1 MLIMQYMPN
10 DYAVMI
16 YDTRTRLPVPSVYV
30 VILFTPPWTE
40 VF

>member
-16 YDTRTRLPVPSVYV
+16 YDTRTRLPEDVPSVYV
-30 VILFTPPWTE
+30 VILFTLP
-40 VF
+40 